1 MKTLSALTRGW
12 QLASLLLLFVLTCP
26 AAFAQVPAWQMAV
39 TTGQGG
45 NYYTQVTATTTDA
58 SGNVYR
64 TGNFVGTASFGAT
77 TLTSIGTISEIF
89 VAKWSPSSNGFV
101 WAQRAG
107 GSGTNL
113 VSAIAITGSSVY
125 IAGAVSSS
133 ATFGSVTNGSL
144 AGNFIAKLADAGN
157 SASFTWVERTDF
169 IISALAVNGTSVYVA
184 GIFYPTAT
192 FGSIVLPNAGQMGN
206 SFVGKLTDNGSSAS
220 YAWAKQAG
228 GDGYDKITALAV
240 NGSNVYA
247 TGYFYSRTATFGST
261 TLTNASVMGV
271 SPRCDTFVTKL
282 TDAGATA
289 SFTWVQQVS
298 GRGFDLALAMAVNG
312 QNLYIAGYFGTSA
325 ISFSGSLGNTPA
337 TFGST
342 TLDNIG
348 GYDAFVAKLTDAG
361 STGSFNWAQRAGGSS
376 ADSATAIA
384 VQGNKVYVAGT
395 FNSPQAAFG
404 TTTLTNFPLISGG
417 SSNAYHR
424 EVFVTKLLDAGSTS
438 SFAWTQQAGGTGDD
452 FAASIAISGANVYV
466 GGAVGPPASFSSQ
479 VITTPI
485 GGPVSF
491 LASLADPTLLATTP
505 ALSGSAF
512 TIAPNPARA
521 STTVQ
526 LPTLPGTATATLTLL
541 DALGRTVRS
550 ATVALPAAGLRHE
563 LSLADLPAGIYALQ
577 VQAGAA
583 TATRRLVVE

>member
-12 QLASLLLLFVLTCP
+12 QLASLLLLFVLASP
-26 AAFAQVPAWQMAV
+26 AAFAQVPTWQMAMA
-39 TTGQGG
+39 TGQAG
-45 NYYTQVTATTTDA
+45 NYFSQVTATTTDA
-58 SGNVYR
+58 SGDVYI

-107 GSGTNL
+107 GAGTNQ
-113 VSAIAITGSSVY
+113 VSAIAVAGSSVY
-125 IAGAVSSS
+125 ITGDVSNG
-133 ATFGSVTNGSL
+133 ATFGAVTNGSF
-144 AGNFIAKLADAGN
+144 AGSFIAKLTDTGN

-169 IISALAVNGTSVYVA
+169 GTSALAVNGTSVYVA
-184 GIFYPTAT
+184 GRFSPTAT
-192 FGSIVLPNAGQMGN
+192 FGSIVLPNAGQVGS
-206 SFVGKLTDNGSSAS
+206 SFVAKLTDNGPSAS

-271 SPRCDTFVTKL
+271 FPRCDAFVTKL

-298 GRGFDLALAMAVNG
+298 GRGLDLSLAMAING

-325 ISFSGSLGNTPA
+325 ASFLGNLGNTPA

-342 TLDNIG
+342 TLNNIDD
-348 GYDAFVAKLTDAG
+348 YDAFVAKLTDAG

-395 FNSPQAAFG
+395 FNSPQATFG
-404 TTTLTNFPLISGG
+404 TTTLTNSPLSSGG
-417 SSNAYHR
+417 SSNAYRR

-438 SFAWTQQAGGTGDD
+438 SFAWAQQAGGTGAD
-452 FAASIAISGANVYV
+452 FATSIAISGANVYV

-479 VITTPI
+479 VIAAPV
-485 GGPVSF
+485 GGPVPF
-491 LASLADPTLLATTP
+491 FASLTDPTLLATTP
-505 ALSGSAF
+505 ALSSSAF
-512 TIAPNPARA
+512 TLAPNPAHA

-526 LPTLPGTATATLTLL
+526 LPALPGTATATFTLF
-541 DALGRTVRS
+541 DALGRTLRS

-563 LSLADLPAGIYALQ
+563 LSLAGLPAGIYALQ

-583 TATRRLVVE
+583 TTTRRLVVE